1 KHHRMYLLDII
12 VKQTKRTIRLNYK
25 SNAKKIKLFRA
36 KIYKKQLQTI
46 LFELS
51 HKITTKKR
59 SDSEYIYAVQRIQ
72 NLDIVAFEM
81 SISIN
86 HNNKKKVDKRYTLKL
101 VDKDIPWLYWND
113 FEVASDPNLSFDLFN
128 QNNEITT
135 NYVPSSRVILV
146 EEEQWPSDST
156 KATAKILEH
165 LVRVIDDEQSFCFA
179 LAAFDSLKAKLCPTT
194 LQNVGSIPAS
204 TEQIYQTLFMGK
216 VWSELKV
223 EQWLSSKQLF
233 VIVKILAKDK
243 LNSVVMQSISDSL
256 RCFALKNSK
265 DGTPFDKFRLIPCV
279 NYLELSKWIID
290 KPYFIKSF
298 EPLFQKIKFQNS
310 EVQPIDANDL
320 IEVLTFGLEL
330 REDKTFIPTHWME
343 DHLIGLLQNHN
354 HLVES
359 TLQLLFDN
367 TKCDKAVKANLWK
380 RLWNNTKCW
389 TLFQSLYKTQFEIWK
404 KFISNLQQYVSDFA
418 DIPNLLQGFQSEKFQ
433 ELVMESPAI
442 INAFLNFIQE
452 QECMCVNIRVFV
464 CLSGVKKK

>member
-1 KHHRMYLLDII
+1 
-12 VKQTKRTIRLNYK
+12 
-25 SNAKKIKLFRA
+25 
-36 KIYKKQLQTI
+36 
-46 LFELS
+46 
-51 HKITTKKR
+51 
-59 SDSEYIYAVQRIQ
+59 
-72 NLDIVAFEM
+72 
-81 SISIN
+81 
-86 HNNKKKVDKRYTLKL
+86 YTLKL

-113 FEVASDPNLSFDLFN
+113 FEVATDPNLSFDIFD
-128 QNNEITT
+128 QNNKIDTKA
-135 NYVPSSRVILV
+135 VHPSSQVILV
-146 EEEQWPSDST
+146 EEGHCPSDST

-179 LAAFDSLKAKLCPTT
+179 LAAFDSLKAKLGPTT
-194 LQNVGSIPAS
+194 LQNVDSILAS

-279 NYLELSKWIID
+279 NYLELSKCMINEGFND
-290 KPYFIKSF
+290 
-298 EPLFQKIKFQNS
+298 LFQGIKFQNS
-310 EVQPIDANDL
+310 KVQSIDPNDL

-367 TKCDKAVKANLWK
+367 TKCDETVKTNLWK
-380 RLWNNTKCW
+380 RLWKNKKCW
-389 TLFQSLYKTQFEIWK
+389 TLFQSRYEILFDVWK
-404 KFISNLQQYVSDFA
+404 VFISNLQQYVSDFA
-418 DIPNLLQGFQSEKFQ
+418 DIPNLLRGFQSKKFR
-433 ELVMESPAI
+433 ELVMGSPDT
-442 INAFLNFIQE
+442 INTFLNFIQE
-452 QECMCVNIRVFV
+452 QKCMCVHARIFV
-464 CLSGVKKK
+464 SFWS